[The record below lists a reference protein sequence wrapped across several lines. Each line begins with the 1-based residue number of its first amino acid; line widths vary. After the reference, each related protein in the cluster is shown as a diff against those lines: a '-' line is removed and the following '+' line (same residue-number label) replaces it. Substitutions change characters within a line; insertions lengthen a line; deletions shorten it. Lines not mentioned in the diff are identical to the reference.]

1 MTDYVYD
8 IETYPNVFT
17 LAIGNVAT
25 RKCKVFEISNRND
38 HREQMFEHLRMIC
51 KTNGRMVGFNNVGFD
66 YPVIHHL
73 LKNKTLSVNEIY
85 NYAMRVINSESKFE
99 FIVKDKDVFIEQI
112 DLYKI
117 HHFDNKNRAT
127 SLKMLEF
134 NMRSENIEDLP
145 FPVGKWLTDEEIDVL
160 IKYNKHDMLQTFLFY
175 NESKEQIE
183 FREKLSKKYNKNFMN
198 FNDTKIGK
206 DYFIMKLEE
215 EMPGCCYKKGK
226 IQQTI
231 RPFIDIKDCIF
242 DYIKF
247 ERPEFNAVLDW
258 FRRQRITETKGVFSN
273 ILESDLFD
281 VAKYA
286 NMVTKRKKLKDK
298 PTEDDINELK
308 KQYPMCWFEEVEL
321 KSKKISYYICW
332 NVAETLNVVINGFQ
346 YDFGTGGIHGSI
358 ESTIVVSDEEY
369 EIEDRDVASFYPN
382 LAIKNRIFP
391 EHLSESFCDIYED
404 VYNQRKS
411 YGKGTAENAM
421 MKLALNGTYGASN
434 DTYSPFYDPKFTI
447 SITVNGQLSLCMVAE
462 QLLKLDGLE
471 MIQVNT
477 DGLTF
482 KRKKEHNDIVH
493 SICSKWEQD
502 TKLELEKVIYSKM
515 IIRDVNSYIAVK
527 MDGSLKNKGAFQWQ
541 GLGWHQNHSAPV
553 IAMAAEKVLVNNE
566 DLEYVIKNHDNH
578 MDFML
583 RTKVPRSS
591 RLVTIDEFGSDVQQ
605 QNICRYYISDEGQQ
619 LVKIMPPIEKYKMMK
634 TYVDNQGENHY
645 PKNKTEENKCIKAGY
660 YFIGETNVEQP
671 ERRFRINNG
680 YNVQICNDIKMYNG
694 SINYQY
700 YMDEAMKLISLCKTE
715 DEEESTSD

>member
-17 LAIGNVAT
+17 LAIGNVVT

-38 HREQMFEHLRMIC
+38 QREQMFEHLRMIC

-117 HHFDNKNRAT
+117 HHFDNKARAT

-145 FPVGKWLTDEEIDVL
+145 FPVGKWLTDDEIDVL

-298 PTEDDINELK
+298 PTEDDIAEFK

-321 KSKKISYYICW
+321 KSKKISYYVCW

-358 ESTIVVSDEEY
+358 ESAIVVSDEEY

-527 MDGSLKNKGAFQWQ
+527 VDGSLKNKGAFQWQ

-566 DLEYVIKNHDNH
+566 DLEYVITNHNNY

-591 RLVTIDEFGSDVQQ
+591 KLVTIDEFGSDIQQ
-605 QNICRYYISDEGQQ
+605 QNICRYYISEEGQQ

-634 TYVDNQGENHY
+634 TYVDDQGENYY
-645 PKNKTEENKCIKAGY
+645 PKNKTEENKYVKAGY
-660 YFIGETNVEQP
+660 TFVGETNVEQP

-680 YNVQICNDIKMYNG
+680 YNVKICNDIKMYND

-700 YMDEAMKLISLCKTE
+700 YINEAMKLISLCKTE
-715 DEEESTSD
+715 DEEESIID

>member
-17 LAIGNVAT
+17 LAIGNVIT

-38 HREQMFEHLRMIC
+38 QREQMFEHLRMIC

-66 YPVIHHL
+66 YPVIHHI

-85 NYAMRVINSESKFE
+85 NYAIRVINSESKFE

-117 HHFDNKNRAT
+117 HHFDNKARAT

-247 ERPEFNAVLDW
+247 ERPEFNAILDW

-286 NMVTKRKKLKDK
+286 NMVVKRKKLKDK
-298 PTEDDINELK
+298 PTEYDINELRK
-308 KQYPMCWFEEVEL
+308 HYPMCWFEEIEL
-321 KSKKISYYICW
+321 KSKKISHYVCW

-358 ESTIVVSDEEY
+358 ESAIVVSDDEY
-369 EIEDRDVASFYPN
+369 DIEDRDVASFYPN

-591 RLVTIDEFGSDVQQ
+591 KLVTIDEFSSDIQQ

-634 TYVDNQGENHY
+634 TYVDDQGENHY

-660 YFIGETNVEQP
+660 NFIGETNVEQP

-694 SINYQY
+694 NINYQY